1 VHDAGLLRAGRM
13 HHARRGNAMAGT
25 ISVEDRDD
33 AVVVHLLG
41 EHDVSTIP
49 AISDAVS
56 AAMDRSPRVLIDLS
70 DATFLDSSVLGLVL
84 RSGDHCVVIAGEGS
98 LAARRIALLGVGHLL
113 RVATSFEEAVLRFF
127 GSEPVGS
134 ER

>member
-1 VHDAGLLRAGRM
+1 
-13 HHARRGNAMAGT
+13 MAGT

-49 AISDAVS
+49 AISEAVS

-84 RSGDHCVVIAGEGS
+84 RSGDRCVVIAGEGS
-98 LAARRIALLGVGHLL
+98 LAARRITLLGIGHLL
-113 RVATSFEEAVLRFF
+113 RVAATFEDAVLRFF
-127 GSEPVGS
+127 GTEPVGS